1 MRERSQAKE
10 LSARYLEGEDEDEE
24 LEQSLLKIKKK
35 YKQELAKGVFY
46 LYSKIMLLEGYS

>member
-35 YKQELAKGVFY
+35 YKQELARGTY
-46 LYSKIMLLEGYS
+46 ILAY